1 VINKIEGSGSVR
13 GTGPVR
19 KTGKADKAGGASFSQ
34 HLHDDST
41 GAAGGVSGLSGVGG
55 ISALIGLQEVEDATQ
70 RESKGKKRAQ
80 MLLDEMEDLR
90 LALACGTLTRGQL
103 LRLSAAIQHE
113 KGKADD
119 PQLNAILDD
128 VDLRARVE
136 LAKYGF

>member
-1 VINKIEGSGSVR
+1 L
-13 GTGPVR
+13 
-19 KTGKADKAGGASFSQ
+19 Q
-34 HLHDDST
+34 DDAT

-55 ISALIGLQEVEDATQ
+55 ISSLIGLQEVDDAAQ

-90 LALACGTLTRGQL
+90 LALACGTMTRGQL
-103 LRLSAAIQHE
+103 LRLSAAIQSE

-119 PQLNAILDD
+119 PRLNDILDD